1 MLKKAVSK
9 DKVELFNQ
17 KPHESR
23 DQMRPHWTS
32 IRLRQTE
39 RRETYVHEELPQIRD
54 DPNRMEIGVE
64 RNDLDLEVKQRRRD
78 RNQNVQYFRS
88 EKDILKR

>member
-1 MLKKAVSK
+1 MLKTAVSK

-64 RNDLDLEVKQRRRD
+64 RNDLDLEVKQRRRETEIKMSSISAQK
-78 RNQNVQYFRS
+78 NTF
-88 EKDILKR
+88 

>member
-23 DQMRPHWTS
+23 VQMRPHWTS

-39 RRETYVHEELPQIRD
+39 RREVYVHEEIRD
-54 DPNRMEIGVE
+54 DPNRMEIDVE
-64 RNDLDLEVKQRRRD
+64 RNGLDLEAKQRRRD
-78 RNQNVQYFRS
+78 RNQNIQYFRS
-88 EKDILKR
+88 KKHILKR